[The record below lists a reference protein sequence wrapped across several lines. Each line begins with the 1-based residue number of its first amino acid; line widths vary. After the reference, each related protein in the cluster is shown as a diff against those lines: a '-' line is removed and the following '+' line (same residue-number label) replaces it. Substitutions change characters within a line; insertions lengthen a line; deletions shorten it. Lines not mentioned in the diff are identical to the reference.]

1 MRRVDEEFMMYVT
14 IEQRL
19 LNAAGELR
27 RASGRLEEPGMLK
40 NEIEEA
46 LTALDRA
53 VDLARWAKHVAL
65 HEWKDALDAE
75 RAA

>member
-1 MRRVDEEFMMYVT
+1 MMRVDEEFLTYVT

-19 LNAAGELR
+19 LSAAGDLR
-27 RASGRLEEPGMLK
+27 RARARLEGPGMLTSQVQD
-40 NEIEEA
+40 A

-53 VDLARWAKHVAL
+53 VDLARWAKRVAL
-65 HEWKDALDAE
+65 QEWKDALDAG

>member
-1 MRRVDEEFMMYVT
+1 VTRFDQEFTTQVA

-27 RASGRLEEPGMLK
+27 RASSRLEGPGMLK

-46 LTALDRA
+46 LAGVERAL
-53 VDLARWAKHVAL
+53 DLARWAKRVAL
-65 HEWKDALDAE
+65 HEWKDALE
-75 RAA
+75 VKPAA